1 MSIKIN
7 QLETTLENRQV
18 YGYKRDGNTV
28 TAHRWKV
35 FHLSGNLY
43 LQEPQADQYGQ
54 RYTHVV
60 LFSHDV
66 KIGLDIGMLSAWQ
79 LDQYSVEDVVNRI
92 GFSDVD
98 TFSAMIRAQME
109 HNGYIKN
116 SYIAF
121 VSEYDMTLARKMEA
135 YKAEWLDC
143 REKQQE
149 AERAERERKEEQKRK
164 EQEKALSEAIE
175 QAEKKILSGG
185 RIENTEINGK
195 CLFLHLFDKHGV
207 NVAIRSRGWI
217 IDKLKAVIKSADG
230 STQVSFKPTR
240 NGEKI
245 SNGFCNAFYELCDI
259 LLREKEEADN
269 ADFEPV
275 EAVQDVETTQ
285 AVQVDAAINPSVL
298 RPSARHYRQLSAKHS
313 EAIRVYH
320 TEPDSTTHVSIM
332 NNAFCLNSS

>member
-1 MSIKIN
+1 MSIRIN
-7 QLETTLENRQV
+7 QLETPLENRQV

-35 FHLSGNLY
+35 FHMSGNLY
-43 LQEPQADQYGQ
+43 LQETQADQYGQ

-60 LFSHDV
+60 LFFHDV

-79 LDQYSVEDVVNRI
+79 LDQYSVEDVASKI
-92 GFSDVD
+92 GFSDID
-98 TFSAMIRAQME
+98 TFSAMISAQME

-121 VSEYDMTLARKMEA
+121 VSQYDVTLARKMEA
-135 YKAEWLDC
+135 YKAEWLER

-149 AERAERERKEEQKRK
+149 AERAERERKEEQERK
-164 EQEKALSEAIE
+164 EQEKALSAAIE
-175 QAEKKILSGG
+175 QAEKKILAGG

-195 CLFLHLFDKHGV
+195 CLFLHLFDRHGV

-240 NGEKI
+240 KGEKI

-259 LLREKEEADN
+259 LLKEKEEANN
-269 ADFEPV
+269 ATSEPV
-275 EAVQDVETTQ
+275 EAEQDVETAQT
-285 AVQVDAAINPSVL
+285 VQVDAAINPAVL
-298 RPSARHYRQLSAKHS
+298 RPFYAHSAIVSKS
-313 EAIRVYH
+313 DISVYH
-320 TEPDSTTHVSIM
+320 VSRRF
-332 NNAFCLNSS
+332 AKTSFGDTS

>member
-1 MSIKIN
+1 MSVKIN
-7 QLETTLENRQV
+7 QIETPLENRQV

-43 LQEPQADQYGQ
+43 LQETQADQYGQ
-54 RYTHVV
+54 RYTHIV
-60 LFSHDV
+60 LFFTDV

-92 GFSDVD
+92 GFSDID
-98 TFSAMIRAQME
+98 TFSAMISAQME
-109 HNGYIKN
+109 HGGYIKN
-116 SYIAF
+116 SYMAF
-121 VSEYDMTLARKMEA
+121 VSQYDVTLARKMEA
-135 YKAEWLDC
+135 YKAEWLER

-149 AERAERERKEEQKRK
+149 AERAERERKEEQERK
-164 EQEKALSEAIE
+164 EQEKALSAAIE

-240 NGEKI
+240 KGEKI

-259 LLREKEEADN
+259 LLKEKEEADN
-269 ADFEPV
+269 AASEPV
-275 EAVQDVETTQ
+275 EAAQDGETTQ
-285 AVQVDAAINPSVL
+285 AVQVDAAINPAVL
-298 RPSARHYRQLSAKHS
+298 CPFYASSANVSKS
-313 EAIRVYH
+313 DVSVYH
-320 TEPDSTTHVSIM
+320 VSRRI
-332 NNAFCLNSS
+332 AKTSFCDTS